1 MESKKKTNTKKPWMI
16 LPAWET
22 YFYISVHISV
32 VAYITYCVYMASNN
46 YGAFFGGID
55 FQSGWAFIK
64 RGKDNS
70 DFEWHF
76 FYNLFWSIY
85 PSFFAYIALD
95 WVASRHMSF
104 IYRRMVCLSY
114 SVILLIY
121 LLGWKTMLLQVL
133 HCTVMYLV
141 CLLQSKCLVW
151 MMSIALI
158 STLNIPACVTL
169 MNSLTPED
177 SRRNSYYALMAT
189 LSLTHLRYTSFCL
202 ERVEYAASIKQYVF
216 CKAPLQQSATT
227 KLSES
232 ACPTRKPDEEMKQ
245 KEEIH
250 FSLLDAFSYCFYYPL
265 FFTGPIIT
273 YDDFS
278 KQMNESEKK
287 TLKASELKSIAFQA
301 TRVIFWTFFIE
312 FILHFLYVNAF
323 QNNVSTLE
331 NIDQWTL
338 WGIGYCQGH
347 FFMIKYWVL
356 FGLPSVV
363 ARICGIVPP
372 EGPNYVGHIY
382 KYSDMWKC
390 FDRGMYNFIKRYI
403 YVPLGGSK
411 GNTLQRLVCSAS
423 CFIFVFIWHGTEY
436 YIFIWTLLNFIG
448 ISLEVFGSWVDKQ
461 TAVFHFKTSMPAA
474 YRRIQCFVSAPIAI
488 MSILS
493 AFCFIGGSS
502 IGNIYYQTIIVK
514 GSMKSWL
521 TNLFVM
527 YCCVHSSIEIDKWL
541 ERKPK
546 KD

>member
-1 MESKKKTNTKKPWMI
+1 MECKKKTNTKKPWMI
-16 LPAWET
+16 LPACET

-32 VAYITYCVYMASNN
+32 VAYITYCVYIASNK

-70 DFEWHF
+70 DFEWYF

-95 WVASRHMSF
+95 WIASRHLSF
-104 IYRRMVCLSY
+104 
-114 SVILLIY
+114 
-121 LLGWKTMLLQVL
+121 
-133 HCTVMYLV
+133 
-141 CLLQSKCLVW
+141 
-151 MMSIALI
+151 
-158 STLNIPACVTL
+158 
-169 MNSLTPED
+169 NSLTPED

-202 ERVEYAASIKQYVF
+202 ERVEFSSSIKQYVV
-216 CKAPLQQSATT
+216 CKAPLQQSAKT
-227 KLSES
+227 KQNES
-232 ACPTRKPDEEMKQ
+232 ACPTRKTDEEMKQ
-245 KEEIH
+245 KEEVH

-287 TLKASELKSIAFQA
+287 TLKASELKSIAFRA
-301 TRVIFWTFFIE
+301 IRVIFWTFFIE

-323 QNNVSTLE
+323 QHNVSTLE

-338 WGIGYCQGH
+338 WGIGYCQSH

-448 ISLEVFGSWVDKQ
+448 ISLEVFGNWVNKH
-461 TAVFHFKTSMPAA
+461 TAVFHFKTSMPAV
-474 YRRIQCFVSAPIAI
+474 YRRIQCFVAAPIAI

-493 AFCFIGGSS
+493 TFCFVGGSS

-514 GSMKSWL
+514 GSMKSLL
-521 TNLFVM
+521 TNLFIM
-527 YCCVHSSIEIDKWL
+527 YCCVNSSMEIDKWL
-541 ERKPK
+541 ERKQK